1 MWCKLNSPVL
11 HFQFTQKPSG
21 DVTENLAE
29 RELERETERE
39 REREGR
45 GRRER
50 WDEGR
55 RKQPCYTITEESGL
69 QEFTHTQCIYY
80 SYTNKELWL
89 LTILN

>member
-39 REREGR
+39 RERAGEVEKDGMKV
-45 GRRER
+45 GVNSPATLSLKNL
-50 WDEGR
+50 G
-55 RKQPCYTITEESGL
+55 
-69 QEFTHTQCIYY
+69 
-80 SYTNKELWL
+80 
-89 LTILN
+89 

>member
-39 REREGR
+39 REGR

-50 WDEGR
+50 WNEGR

-69 QEFTHTQCIYY
+69 NRNLHTHSVLQ
-80 SYTNKELWL
+80 LH
-89 LTILN
+89 